1 MASASPIFPVLPSPT
16 PIPPWQPQAIS
27 HYMSVSLLFFYSGSI
42 PQTRKTRLQNQR
54 AALLLEWGGAVTW
67 TPRQKGLIGAAICLL
82 KTQVQPPSGTH
93 SRDPSYFGK
102 HSLTG
107 QSPLAPGTLLSLQ
120 PPCGPHHLSADS
132 QLTAAPLGASLWAQ
146 PYLSSKSPQG
156 SPIIIP
162 LLHWGKCHVW
172 DWRGISCCE
181 PGRGGGA
188 DISPRLT
195 HHVPPPLWPGCTPRL
210 SLFPRALLR
219 VPLSL
224 PWGPVDSLQL
234 PLVPV
239 LMFSGC
245 LNKAPQSG
253 SFKHQK
259 ITSSHFWRVE
269 VWDQG
274 VNSDFFWRLANDCP
288 PPLSL
293 HDLSSHMAPTPQ
305 AQNVFPRCHPKH
317 MTWPWCRMWVIPRLL
332 VFLLTS
338 PQGVSS
344 SQCPATQLSPSDHS
358 HCCGPW
364 KRGSGL
370 RMSTVTFTSPC
381 PMALLSPP
389 PTSEFSSHHL

>member
-1 MASASPIFPVLPSPT
+1 MALSRRQGKRGSRTSGQPCCWNEAEQWPEPRGRRVSSGRLSVCWRHRCSLQVGPTVGIPATLESTPWLARAPWLLELCCPCSLPVDPT
-16 PIPPWQPQAIS
+16 TSLQTLNSQLPPW
-27 HYMSVSLLFFYSGSI
+27 G
-42 PQTRKTRLQNQR
+42 
-54 AALLLEWGGAVTW
+54 
-67 TPRQKGLIGAAICLL
+67 
-82 KTQVQPPSGTH
+82 PPSG
-93 SRDPSYFGK
+93 PSPIY
-102 HSLTG
+102 
-107 QSPLAPGTLLSLQ
+107 PLRAPK
-120 PPCGPHHLSADS
+120 
-132 QLTAAPLGASLWAQ
+132 AAPSLSPFCTGGNVMCETGGAS
-146 PYLSSKSPQG
+146 
-156 SPIIIP
+156 
-162 LLHWGKCHVW
+162 
-172 DWRGISCCE
+172 RCE

-305 AQNVFPRCHPKH
+305 AQNVFPRCHLKH
-317 MTWPWCRMWVIPRLL
+317 MTGPCCRMWVIPRLL

-344 SQCPATQLSPSDHS
+344 SQCPTTQLSPSDHS